1 MLAHCSL
8 LAWGLLPGR
17 ALHAATADGKAAS
30 PASPA
35 ASAVGGAVGGV
46 SRTRKTILVLGDS
59 LSAEYGLVRGTGWV
73 ALLERQLAQDKIAAT
88 VVNASVSGDTTSGG
102 RSRLPALLMRYQPS
116 HVVIELGGNDA
127 LRGLATPM
135 TRDNLAVMVR
145 AAKHA
150 GAKVM
155 VVGMQLPPNY
165 GVHYGEE
172 FAAMFGQVAADEGT
186 ALLPFLLTG
195 VADGPQADR
204 LFQPDRI
211 HPTAEAHP
219 RILANVWAVMKP
231 WLRQ

>member
-1 MLAHCSL
+1 MAWAL
-8 LAWGLLPGR
+8 LWGP
-17 ALHAATADGKAAS
+17 AAGATTADGKAAS
-30 PASPA
+30 QAASAAASPA
-35 ASAVGGAVGGV
+35 G
-46 SRTRKTILVLGDS
+46 TRKTVLVLGDS
-59 LSAEYGLVRGTGWV
+59 LSAEYGLARGTGWV
-73 ALLERQLAQDKIAAT
+73 ALLERQLARDKIAAT

-102 RSRLPALLMRYQPS
+102 RSRLPALLKLHRPS

-145 AAKHA
+145 AARST
-150 GAKVM
+150 GAKVL

-165 GVHYGEE
+165 GTHYAEE
-172 FAAMFGQVAADEGT
+172 FAAMFVQVAAAEGA
-186 ALLPFLLTG
+186 ALLPFLLAG
-195 VADGPQADR
+195 VADGPQADK